1 MYPIGV
7 AITTPRIV
15 DIYLIIVVELALVAA
30 LTVYFLVV
38 TWYLIKWKGYG
49 PESNTWEPRQNITHA
64 NKFLKAYSSKMLKKA
79 HDSAKA
85 LKGGA
90 VS

>member
-1 MYPIGV
+1 MERP
-7 AITTPRIV
+7 PPE
-15 DIYLIIVVELALVAA
+15 VVEGEEEYEVEAIIDHKREKG
-30 LTVYFLVV
+30 TW
-38 TWYLIKWKGYG
+38 WYLIKWKGYG

-64 NKFLKAYSSKMLKKA
+64 EKILKAYSSKILKKA

-90 VS
+90 VL